1 MSRLRRGT
9 AAVGTTAFLLAS
21 SVMFAMPGSAAAA
34 ESLVA
39 GSCGAT
45 LKGEAGTPVTLDL
58 ASALGI
64 SGAPTISLGTAP
76 DGTKTFSV
84 TGSELLEYVSGLPLL
99 GKALPSVC
107 EVTVTGVNTAAEPV
121 QEATKEATDA
131 AKSVTEPVEDAAKT
145 LTDTV
150 EGAVGGGSDDPP
162 KKNEPSEGGDPGSKS
177 NDNQP
182 DSQAMPPP
190 NSAPVGGWSTAA
202 GLPYNLTPMS
212 AFSPFRYT
220 RVSFNAAPGL
230 RYGTGFPGY
239 SPEFGMLGED
249 GSQQG
254 QGSGVTANAGS
265 AQPLPSYGGA
275 VGLPVLLAVLAVAA
289 AGGGLVRTWV
299 LRQPQ

>member
-1 MSRLRRGT
+1 MSRLRRST

-21 SVMFAMPGSAAAA
+21 SVMLAMPGSAVAA

-45 LKGEAGTPVTLDL
+45 LKGEAGTPVSLDL
-58 ASALGI
+58 ASALGV
-64 SGAPTISLGTAP
+64 SGAPTIRLGTAP

-84 TGSELLEYVSGLPLL
+84 PGSDLLKHVSGLPLL

-121 QEATKEATDA
+121 QEATKA
-131 AKSVTEPVEDAAKT
+131 AKSATEPVEDAAKS

-150 EGAVGGGSDDPP
+150 EGAIGGSDDPP
-162 KKNEPSEGGDPGSKS
+162 GKKPSESGGNDSGAKS

-182 DSQAMPPP
+182 DNQMPRS
-190 NSAPVGGWSTAA
+190 NSAPVSGWSTAA
-202 GLPYNLTPMS
+202 MPYNLTPMS

-220 RVSFNAAPGL
+220 NASFNAAPGL

-239 SPEFGMLGED
+239 SPEFGLLGED

-254 QGSGVTANAGS
+254 HGKAVNAGS
-265 AQPLPSYGGA
+265 AEPLPSSGGDA
-275 VGLPVLLAVLAVAA
+275 GLPVLLAVLGVAA
-289 AGGGLVRTWV
+289 AGGALVRSWV

>member
-21 SVMFAMPGSAAAA
+21 SVMFAMPVSAAAA
-34 ESLVA
+34 EPLVA

-45 LKGEAGTPVTLDL
+45 LKGEAGAPVSLDL

-76 DGTKTFSV
+76 EGTKTFSV
-84 TGSELLEYVSGLPLL
+84 PGSALLKHVSGLPLL
-99 GKALPSVC
+99 DKALPSVC
-107 EVTVTGVNTAAEPV
+107 EVTVTGVNTAAQPV
-121 QEATKEATDA
+121 QEATKRATDA
-131 AKSVTEPVEDAAKT
+131 VKPVEEAAKP
-145 LTDTV
+145 LTDAI
-150 EGAVGGGSDDPP
+150 EGAVGGGGSDDPP
-162 KKNEPSEGGDPGSKS
+162 KNEPSGNGGDPGTKS
-177 NDNQP
+177 ENTKRNN
-182 DSQAMPPP
+182 QAMPPP
-190 NSAPVGGWSTAA
+190 NSAPVAGRSTAA

-220 RVSFNAAPGL
+220 HASFNAAPGL

-254 QGSGVTANAGS
+254 QGSGVAANAGS